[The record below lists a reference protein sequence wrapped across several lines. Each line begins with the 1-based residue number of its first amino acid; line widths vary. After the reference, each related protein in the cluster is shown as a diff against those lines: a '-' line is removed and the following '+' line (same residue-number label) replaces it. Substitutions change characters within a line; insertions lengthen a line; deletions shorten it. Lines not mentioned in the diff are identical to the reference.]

1 MTDTDNAT
9 DTSTGPTTG
18 DGPGGIRPTST
29 TLGTDY
35 SEEKAVAAPWAKAE
49 EILRT
54 AELFWISTVRGDGRP
69 HVTPL
74 PAVWRD
80 GKLHFCTGPGERKA
94 LNLAANPH
102 TVLTTGNNRWKE
114 GFDLVYEG
122 TAVRVAD
129 DARLRVLADAW
140 ETKYGS
146 DWHFEVADGHFGHGP
161 GRAVVFEVAPRTVFG
176 FGKGTP
182 FSQTRWRF
190 GSRRQG

>member
-1 MTDTDNAT
+1 MTD
-9 DTSTGPTTG
+9 GTT
-18 DGPGGIRPTST
+18 PITAPTST

-35 SEEKAVAAPWAKAE
+35 SEEKAVAAPWSRAE

-54 AELFWISTVRGDGRP
+54 AELFWISTVRSDGRP

-94 LNLAANPH
+94 LNLAKNPH
-102 TVLTTGNNRWKE
+102 LVLTTGNNRWKE

-122 TAVRVAD
+122 AAVRVTD

-140 ETKYGS
+140 EEKYGS
-146 DWHFEVADGHFGHGP
+146 DWHFEVGDGHFGHGA
-161 GRAVVFEVAPRTVFG
+161 GRAVVFEVEPGTVFG
-176 FGKGTP
+176 FGKGSP
-182 FSQTRWRF
+182 FSQTRWQFRA
-190 GSRRQG
+190 RRQG

>member
-1 MTDTDNAT
+1 MTDITGTTEPTLVPAT
-9 DTSTGPTTG
+9 E
-18 DGPGGIRPTST
+18 PTST

-35 SEEKAVAAPWAKAE
+35 SEEKAVAAPWSRAE
-49 EILRT
+49 EILRS
-54 AELFWISTVRGDGRP
+54 AELFWISTVRSDGRP

-74 PAVWRD
+74 PAVWLD
-80 GKLHFCTGPGERKA
+80 GRLHFCTGPGERKA
-94 LNLAANPH
+94 KNLATNPH
-102 TVLTTGNNRWKE
+102 LVLTTGNNRWKE

-122 TAVRVAD
+122 TATRITD

-146 DWHFEVADGHFGHGP
+146 DWHFDVADGHFGHGE
-161 GRAVVFEVAPRTVFG
+161 GRAVVFEVPPKTVFG

-190 GSRRQG
+190 ED